1 VTVLQKPTLLVM
13 CEFCRWG
20 ASHAAENEEECAA
33 FLTMRYTAHL
43 LEAHADELAKRPEPR
58 AC

>member
-1 VTVLQKPTLLVM
+1 MLQKPTLLVM